1 MKSVLAV
8 CLNPALDREFVIDNF
23 KIDKLNIVPN
33 EKNRMTP
40 GGKGVNV
47 AVILSKY
54 NIPSI
59 VTGFIG
65 GYVGNV
71 LLSELRKIDSLISTS
86 FVHISDETRENI
98 AIADTINHT
107 LTEINSEG
115 PVVDSHS
122 IEAFLKRYEVLVQQ
136 VKTVVISGSVPRGV
150 PNSIYGELTK
160 IAKKYNKTVFWEAR
174 DEIILESVKIAFP
187 DVLKYDMRRSE
198 KILGNILNT
207 EKEYI
212 EATKEFIKKGA
223 RLVILSYKTVF
234 DFVGTADG
242 VWKFSPKVDID
253 HSYLLGSGDTFVAAM
268 IMAHLEG
275 KCCIDMARYGY
286 AAAVA
291 KTSYMGKEPPSR
303 QQIEEYLNLISSERV
318 E

>member
-1 MKSVLAV
+1 MKKVLAV
-8 CLNPALDREFVIDNF
+8 CLNPALDREFVIEKFELNR
-23 KIDKLNIVPN
+23 LNIVPN
-33 EKNRMTP
+33 EKNKMTP

-65 GYVGNV
+65 GYVGHV
-71 LLSELRKIDSLISTS
+71 LISELRKIGLLISTS
-86 FVHISDETRENI
+86 FVNIDGETRENI
-98 AIADTINHT
+98 AIADIVNHT

-115 PVVDSHS
+115 PIVDSKS
-122 IEAFLKRYEVLVQQ
+122 IDAFLKRYEVLVQQ
-136 VKTVVISGSVPRGV
+136 VETVVISGSLPRGV
-150 PNSIYGELTK
+150 PNEMYGELTK
-160 IAKKYNKTVFWEAR
+160 IAKKYNKIVFWEAR
-174 DEIILESVKIAFP
+174 DEIIKESIKIAFP

-212 EATKEFIKKGA
+212 EITKEFIKRGA
-223 RLVILSYKTVF
+223 SLVITSYKTVF

-242 VWKFSPKVDID
+242 VWKFSPKVEID
-253 HSYLLGSGDTFVAAM
+253 HSYLLGSGDSFVAGMVLAQ
-268 IMAHLEG
+268 LEG

-291 KTSYMGKEPPSR
+291 KTSHIGKEPPTK
-303 QQIEEYLNLISSERV
+303 QQIEEYLNLIVSERV